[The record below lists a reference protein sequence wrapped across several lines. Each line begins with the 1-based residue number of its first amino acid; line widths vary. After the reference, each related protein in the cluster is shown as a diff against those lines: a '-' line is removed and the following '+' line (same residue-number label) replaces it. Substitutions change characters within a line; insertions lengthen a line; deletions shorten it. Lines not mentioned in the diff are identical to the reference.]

1 MIKKIY
7 KLKTEDYKLPF
18 KSIYNGDLLNIRI
31 HTTHTPSFVFDGA
44 VKVYNRYGVN
54 INNKVDK
61 SAVERNRMRRIIFK
75 ILKDKEAQKVNQS
88 HLLLSNKNNLYI
100 IILKKIINKE
110 DIRKL
115 KDEINII
122 LC

>member
-31 HTTHTPSFVFDGA
+31 HTKNTTPFVFDGV

-54 INNKVDK
+54 INNKVNK
-61 SAVERNRMRRIIFK
+61 SAVERNRMRRISFK
-75 ILKDKEAQKVNQS
+75 ILKDKEIQKVNQS

-110 DIRKL
+110 NIEKL